1 METKIQ
7 VKNQNSTLEGEN
19 EMEMA
24 NKAYTKDVLNDLVH
38 TEVKRWSPQLLGIR
52 MEYNIKDTVGSY
64 SIIFYSDDGYR
75 NIEVSLD
82 LESDITKTVAFRQRH
97 PEAIIYNIIGF
108 TFSAISLQTNSASE
122 AEFLLRQ
129 YQEAMKIASMFNRIV
144 KDKSVLIENL

>member
-1 METKIQ
+1 VENNNQ
-7 VKNQNSTLEGEN
+7 VQNSNLEGVN

-38 TEVKRWSPQLLGIR
+38 LLGIG

-129 YQEAMKIASMFNRIV
+129 YQEAMKVVKMFKKIADSNA
-144 KDKSVLIENL
+144 VLIENL

>member
-7 VKNQNSTLEGEN
+7 VKNQKSEGEN

-38 TEVKRWSPQLLGIR
+38 LLGIG

-129 YQEAMKIASMFNRIV
+129 YQEAIKVVKMFKKIADSNA
-144 KDKSVLIENL
+144 VLIENL

>member
-38 TEVKRWSPQLLGIR
+38 LLGIG

-129 YQEAMKIASMFNRIV
+129 YQEAIKVVKMFKKIADSNA
-144 KDKSVLIENL
+144 VLIENH

>member
-1 METKIQ
+1 MKNEKIN
-7 VKNQNSTLEGEN
+7 KNQKSEGEN

-38 TEVKRWSPQLLGIR
+38 LLGIG

-129 YQEAMKIASMFNRIV
+129 YQEAMKIASMFKKIADSNA
-144 KDKSVLIENL
+144 VLIENL

>member
-1 METKIQ
+1 
-7 VKNQNSTLEGEN
+7 
-19 EMEMA
+19 MEMA

-38 TEVKRWSPQLLGIR
+38 LLGIG

-129 YQEAMKIASMFNRIV
+129 YQEAIKVVKMFKKIADSNA
-144 KDKSVLIENL
+144 VLIENL

>member
-1 METKIQ
+1 METKVQSQKTNIR
-7 VKNQNSTLEGEN
+7 GEN

-38 TEVKRWSPQLLGIR
+38 LLGIG

-129 YQEAMKIASMFNRIV
+129 YQEAIKVVKMFKKIADSNA
-144 KDKSVLIENL
+144 VLIENL

>member
-1 METKIQ
+1 MKNEKIN
-7 VKNQNSTLEGEN
+7 KNQKSEGEN

-38 TEVKRWSPQLLGIR
+38 LLGIG

-129 YQEAMKIASMFNRIV
+129 YQEAMKVVKMFKKIADSNA
-144 KDKSVLIENL
+144 VLIENL

>member
-1 METKIQ
+1 MKNEKIN
-7 VKNQNSTLEGEN
+7 KNQKSEGEN

-38 TEVKRWSPQLLGIR
+38 LLGIG
-52 MEYNIKDTVGSY
+52 MEYNIKDTIDSY

-108 TFSAISLQTNSASE
+108 TFSAISLRTNSASE

>member
-38 TEVKRWSPQLLGIR
+38 LLGIG

-129 YQEAMKIASMFNRIV
+129 YQEAIKVVKMFKKIADSNA
-144 KDKSVLIENL
+144 VLIENL

>member
-7 VKNQNSTLEGEN
+7 NQNQNSTLEGEN

-38 TEVKRWSPQLLGIR
+38 LLGIG

-129 YQEAMKIASMFNRIV
+129 YQEAIKVVKMFKKIADSNA
-144 KDKSVLIENL
+144 VLIENL

>member
-38 TEVKRWSPQLLGIR
+38 LLGIG

-129 YQEAMKIASMFNRIV
+129 YQEAIKVVKMFKKIADSNAI
-144 KDKSVLIENL
+144 LIENL